1 MKLKRLRS
9 TSGSRRSYGYT
20 GFGFREGVGVGR
32 RWSGGTAEV
41 HWVRES
47 EQGKLSEKVSVQRE
61 NEGVKDSR
69 TCSGSRI
76 RRDQAEAGAGTSA
89 ARVATA
95 AELGQKQC
103 DVEDA
108 GQDSTRLVWRRRGC
122 E

>member
-1 MKLKRLRS
+1 
-9 TSGSRRSYGYT
+9 
-20 GFGFREGVGVGR
+20 
-32 RWSGGTAEV
+32 
-41 HWVRES
+41 VRES

-69 TCSGSRI
+69 MCSGSRT
-76 RRDQAEAGAGTSA
+76 RRDQAEAGAGASA

-108 GQDSTRLVWRRRGC
+108 GQDSTRSVWRRRGG